1 MSQDINMSEEDIK
14 KAKQKNIIRVMLI
27 LAAVTALEFVFAFT
41 LQRGVWL
48 TILYFALT
56 IAKAYYIVSEFM
68 HLGHEVRS
76 LRYSIIFPLILII
89 WLLVAL
95 LVEGTAI
102 FEAGATGL
110 AM

>member
-1 MSQDINMSEEDIK
+1 MAHDIHLSEEERS
-14 KAKQKNIIRVMLI
+14 KAKKKNIIRVMLI
-27 LAAVTALEFVFAFT
+27 LAAVTAVEFLFAFT
-41 LQRGVWL
+41 LPRSVWL
-48 TILYFALT
+48 TALYFILT

-68 HLGHEVRS
+68 HLGHEVSS
-76 LRYSIIFPLILII
+76 LKYAIVFPLIFVV

-102 FEAGATGL
+102 FEAGATSP

>member
-1 MSQDINMSEEDIK
+1 MAHDLHLSDEERK
-14 KAKQKNIIRVMLI
+14 KAKHKNILRVTLI
-27 LAAVTALEFVFAFT
+27 LSAVTAVEFLFAFT
-41 LQRGVWL
+41 LPRGIWL

-76 LRYSIIFPLILII
+76 LKYAIIFPLIFIV
-89 WLLVAL
+89 WLLAVL

-102 FEAGATGL
+102 FEAGAIPP